1 MLEIIDRLACWW
13 IDWRMDR
20 DARSNPAFEEVGLK
34 KMSATPGGWEATFIT
49 PAAVIIADEMA
60 AMLDRAN
67 AENFVQF
74 DFMPRLDRGK
84 RPVRVTVQW
93 VRGMSPAEKCAMLE
107 EKLTQATRHMGG
119 SDE

>member
-1 MLEIIDRLACWW
+1 
-13 IDWRMDR
+13 MDR
-20 DARSNPAFEEVGLK
+20 DARNNPAFEEMGLK
-34 KMSATPGGWEATFIT
+34 KMSTTPGGWEATFVT

-60 AMLDRAN
+60 AMLDKAN

-93 VRGMSPAEKCAMLE
+93 AHGMSPAEKCAMLE
-107 EKLTQATRHMGG
+107 ERIKTLTPHQGK
-119 SDE
+119 D